1 MSGTATTRIDQEVD
15 LRVGADSSQFPPTT
29 FPTTFLAT
37 AAKFA
42 SQPALHYKR
51 DGEWCACSSFLHSL
65 LTLWFHLCRH
75 HHTWQHYEA
84 TSFRFAKALLSQ
96 GLNRFDTVGI
106 CGFNAS
112 EWFFSFVGTVLAGGV
127 PVGIYATNSA
137 AATQQV
143 CLHADTRIVVVDSV
157 EQLEKFASLVPA
169 LPKLQAIVLCTVLL
183 DTFRQLTPSSFAI
196 VGNDAVPAG
205 FQCHIRV
212 YSFEAFIALG
222 DAVDDVVV
230 RDRIASQRPG
240 HCLSLI
246 YTSGTTGRPKGVM
259 VSHDAFMFAQASLM
273 HPFTTD
279 DFNNNDRM
287 VSFLPLSHIAGQ
299 ECDIG
304 CQAVHGSHVYFAQPD
319 ALKGSL
325 GATLKE
331 VRPTFLLTV
340 PRLFEK
346 FMEKM
351 QDVGRSTT
359 GLKKVLVTWAKGV
372 GAATV
377 AASVFGQSGEVPWGF
392 WLADYLVFQ
401 RVRQALGLDCCKFFY
416 AGAAP
421 LSQICFD
428 YFAALNIP
436 IYGVMGMSETSGI
449 GFCNFPDQFKPL
461 AIGTKNVGT
470 EFRIDP
476 STGELDLRGRHVTM
490 GYLKDKGETD
500 RAIDADGWLHTGDI
514 ARVDADGFVTI
525 TGRLKELLITAGGEN
540 VSPARLEDV
549 LKQELP
555 ILSNVM
561 AVGDQ
566 RKFISALVTFR
577 VVADGDGVPTDQ
589 LDALA
594 VRVLEQDV
602 GSSAKTVGQAK
613 ICDRVRA
620 YIDAGLVRANARAI
634 SRAQHVQK
642 VAILDKDF
650 SIPGGEFTPTLKLKR
665 SVVLNQYAHVV
676 DALYQ

>member
-1 MSGTATTRIDQEVD
+1 MPQYTTTRIDQEVD
-15 LRVGADSSQFPPTT
+15 LRVGADNSQFPPTT

-51 DGEWCACSSFLHSL
+51 DGEW
-65 LTLWFHLCRH
+65 H

-169 LPKLQAIVLCTVLL
+169 LPKLQAIVLCTVLF

-196 VGNDAVPAG
+196 VGNDSVPAG
-205 FQCHIRV
+205 FECHIRV

-222 DAVDDVVV
+222 EAVDDVVV
-230 RDRIASQRPG
+230 RARIASQRPG

-540 VSPARLEDV
+540 VSPAGLEDV

-566 RKFISALVTFR
+566 RKFIAALVTFR

-602 GSSAKTVGQAK
+602 GSSAKTVAQAK